1 MMAPRF
7 LILCYGLWAVGGF
20 LQAQTARQTTEAYI
34 EQFSQVAMQEMR
46 TYRIPASITL
56 GQGILESASG
66 NSRLAKECNNH
77 FGIKCRKDWTGPSCT
92 ENDDAEN
99 ECFRAYGSAMDSYRD
114 HSLFLVNGQRYASL
128 FQHNILDFEA
138 WAHGLRAAG
147 YATNPAYGT
156 ILSGIIRR
164 YRLGRFDTL
173 VILGF
178 DPAGQTAA
186 KPGMTNG
193 IPATIAGWGE
203 TPEDVAK
210 KNGLGYWQIYRY
222 NDLKRGDSLMQGEIV
237 YLKPKRRTGSAPTHT
252 YIQGEDFRLIS
263 QQYGIKLKQLYKL
276 NRIKPG
282 QPIAPGE
289 VLNLQEKRETAPKA
303 PTGGN
308 APAPVRNTPLPP
320 APPVRNTPVPPASG
334 TSARTHTVAAGE
346 TLYGI
351 SRQYGVSVEAIRQE
365 NQLGEAPISVGQV
378 LKIPAVAGA
387 KPEQSKTPL
396 YHDVQPG
403 ETAYSIVKKY
413 GISLDDL
420 KRWNNLP
427 DFVMR
432 TGMRLRVSE

>member
-1 MMAPRF
+1 MTAPRLF
-7 LILCYGLWAVGGF
+7 ALYFSFFAAADL
-20 LQAQTARQTTEAYI
+20 LQAQTTRQTTEAYI
-34 EQFSQVAMQEMR
+34 EQFSQAAMQEMR

-66 NSRLAKECNNH
+66 NSRLARECNNH
-77 FGIKCRKDWTGPSCT
+77 FGIKCRKEWTGSSCT

-128 FQHNILDFEA
+128 FNHNILDFEA

-164 YRLGRFDTL
+164 YRLSRFDTM

-178 DPAGQTAA
+178 DPAGQLAG
-186 KPGMTNG
+186 KPGLTNG

-203 TPEDVAK
+203 TPEDIAK

-289 VLNLQEKRETAPKA
+289 VLNLQEKRQTA
-303 PTGGN
+303 PTGPKGGNTPPIAPN
-308 APAPVRNTPLPP
+308 APAAPL
-320 APPVRNTPVPPASG
+320 PPVRNPPVISQE
-334 TSARTHTVAAGE
+334 TSAVRTHVVAAGE

-351 SRQYGVSVEAIRQE
+351 SRQYGVSVDAIRLA
-365 NQLGEAPISVGQV
+365 NQVGDAPISVGQV
-378 LKIPAVAGA
+378 LRIPVTTEP
-387 KPEQSKTPL
+387 KPEKPIAPL

-403 ETAYSIVKKY
+403 ETAYSIAKKY

-420 KRWNNLP
+420 KRWNKLP
-427 DFVMR
+427 DFVLR
-432 TGMRLRVSE
+432 TGMRLHVSE

>member
-1 MMAPRF
+1 MATAALPKNAIT
-7 LILCYGLWAVGGF
+7 ILVSNAGKTGLVRA
-20 LQAQTARQTTEAYI
+20 APKTT
-34 EQFSQVAMQEMR
+34 MQK
-46 TYRIPASITL
+46 TSV
-56 GQGILESASG
+56 S
-66 NSRLAKECNNH
+66 
-77 FGIKCRKDWTGPSCT
+77 
-92 ENDDAEN
+92 
-99 ECFRAYGSAMDSYRD
+99 
-114 HSLFLVNGQRYASL
+114 
-128 FQHNILDFEA
+128 
-138 WAHGLRAAG
+138 AG

-186 KPGMTNG
+186 KPGLTNG

-203 TPEDVAK
+203 TPEDIAK

-289 VLNLQEKRETAPKA
+289 VLNLQEKRETAPKT
-303 PTGGN
+303 PTEGTN
-308 APAPVRNTPLPP
+308 TPPVRNTPSAP
-320 APPVRNTPVPPASG
+320 APPVRNTPVPPVPGANS
-334 TSARTHTVAAGE
+334 RTHAVAAGE

-351 SRQYGVSVEAIRQE
+351 SRQYGVSVEAIRLE

-378 LKIPAVAGA
+378 LKIPAVEGA
-387 KPEQSKTPL
+387 RQEQPKAPL

-403 ETAYSIVKKY
+403 ETAYSIARKY
-413 GISLDDL
+413 NISLDDL

-432 TGMRLRVSE
+432 TGMRLQVSQ